1 MHPSEAWVQSVFG
14 VLKRHIPRLKKAD
27 CAVIFVGK
35 ERMRRLNREYHGT
48 DRPTDVLAFPAKTAG
63 KWRGRTPEELGDI
76 FLCWP
81 YLVAQAKRFGVTAE
95 EECARL
101 LVHGVL
107 HVLGYLHDTTPGAKR
122 MFGMQEKM
130 VAEWRDGQK
139 RVK

>member
-1 MHPSEAWVQSVFG
+1 MHPSEAWVQSVFK
-14 VLKRHIPRLKKAD
+14 VLERRIPRLKKAG
-27 CAVIFVGK
+27 CAVIFIGEK
-35 ERMRRLNREYHGT
+35 RMRTLNREYHGT
-48 DRPTDVLAFPAKTAG
+48 DRPTDVLAFPAKTAR
-63 KWRGRTPEELGDI
+63 KWRGREPEELGDI

-81 YLVAQAKRFGVTAE
+81 YLVAQAKRFSVTAE

-107 HVLGYLHDTTPGAKR
+107 HVLGYLHDTTLQAKR
-122 MFGMQEKM
+122 MFGMQEKL